1 VLIVLAGNSLSLPR
15 PHRIKQFDPAEERE
29 LAIHYEETYS
39 HLLENGLR
47 AFYPDRLVSVQNRS
61 QRGYTIVDILQQFDD
76 HLYYF
81 QPNLIIMHIGIV
93 DCWYRKELDGRTY
106 VNIQNFTKSY
116 LTIINRMRLRPET
129 KLLVIGIA
137 PTTDRMEERYPGIR
151 EQIGEYNHVL
161 QCGADNEQIYYLD
174 LIEDIAPCTE
184 RYLLPDDQHLNR
196 EGNRLVYHKLMAMI
210 GPIMERLQR

>member
-15 PHRIKQFDPAEERE
+15 PHRIKQFDPSEERE

-39 HLLENGLR
+39 DLLEKGLR
-47 AFYPDRLVSVQNRS
+47 SLYPNRHVSVQNRS
-61 QRGYTIVDILQQFDD
+61 QRGYTIVDVLQQFDD

-81 QPNLIIMHIGIV
+81 QPNLIIMHIGVV

-106 VNIQNFTKSY
+106 VNIQNFTKNY
-116 LTIINRMRLRPET
+116 LTIINRMKLRPET

-137 PTTDRMEERYPGIR
+137 PTTARMEERYPGIR

-161 QCGADNEQIYYLD
+161 WCGADNEQIYYLD
-174 LIEDIAPCTE
+174 LIEDIAPHTE

-196 EGNRLVYHKLMAMI
+196 DGNRLVYHKLMAMI
-210 GPIMERLQR
+210 GPIMERV